1 MNKQFKIFIVV
12 SLILCFLIFLY
23 FRRKKMKEHF
33 ECMKI
38 DDSITCL
45 KANEIDKAEINLF
58 RKNQDSDYKDSNIKE
73 LSLYNFIDFT
83 NESIITQNI
92 NCITDYKDKYKDY
105 TNTKQEK
112 FKQLKYEDNK
122 LLYKYDYIE
131 LNGELIGTTKKII
144 SPGGVLFDKYNDEII
159 VFDIYRLRRYSYRD
173 MKIKANEIPVLD
185 ATPLEILTQND
196 KDKLEFLQLLKS
208 LKDKDFPSIS
218 ITTEILPENSIN
230 KTLKNIRDKLE
241 GLDETDIITIKYN
254 GEETE
259 ETVKELLEKL
269 KVLEEKFIKNKKYK
283 DCINDLTDNKDDK
296 KCSIT
301 YQNDLPQFDM
311 GGNEGKGVEGMH
323 GHLPYCRRSRRRSSS
338 HSR

>member
-1 MNKQFKIFIVV
+1 
-12 SLILCFLIFLY
+12 
-23 FRRKKMKEHF
+23 MKEHF

-144 SPGGVLFDKYNDEII
+144 SYKWI
-159 VFDIYRLRRYSYRD
+159 VID
-173 MKIKANEIPVLD
+173 V
-185 ATPLEILTQND
+185 
-196 KDKLEFLQLLKS
+196 
-208 LKDKDFPSIS
+208 
-218 ITTEILPENSIN
+218 
-230 KTLKNIRDKLE
+230 
-241 GLDETDIITIKYN
+241 
-254 GEETE
+254 
-259 ETVKELLEKL
+259 
-269 KVLEEKFIKNKKYK
+269 
-283 DCINDLTDNKDDK
+283 
-296 KCSIT
+296 
-301 YQNDLPQFDM
+301 
-311 GGNEGKGVEGMH
+311 
-323 GHLPYCRRSRRRSSS
+323 
-338 HSR
+338 